1 MDGKLLMRFLSQ
13 GCLNTESVFKRLCIW
28 LHGVFVEAAGS
39 PLHHVGV
46 FLAVHK
52 FSSCG
57 AQASVVAVLRL
68 SCSTACGILIPQPS
82 IKLMS
87 PALQGKFLTTGL
99 PGKPL
104 KFVFDRTAP

>member
-1 MDGKLLMRFLSQ
+1 MRFRGQ

-39 PLHHVGV
+39 PLRHVGD
-46 FLAVHK
+46 FLVEHK

-68 SCSTACGILIPQPS
+68 SCSTARGILVPQPS
-82 IKLMS
+82 IELMS
-87 PALQGKFLTTGL
+87 PALQGEFLTIGP

>member
-1 MDGKLLMRFLSQ
+1 MRFRGQ

-39 PLHHVGV
+39 PLRHVGD
-46 FLAVHK
+46 FLVEHK

-68 SCSTACGILIPQPS
+68 SCSTARGILVPQPS
-82 IKLMS
+82 IELMS
-87 PALQGKFLTTGL
+87 PALQGEFLTTGP

>member
-1 MDGKLLMRFLSQ
+1 MDGKLLMRFRGQ

-28 LHGVFVEAAGS
+28 LHGVYVEAAGS
-39 PLHHVGV
+39 PLRHVGDFIV
-46 FLAVHK
+46 EHK

-68 SCSTACGILIPQPS
+68 SCSTARGILVPQPS
-82 IKLMS
+82 IELMS
-87 PALQGKFLTTGL
+87 PALQGEFLTTGP